1 MIVLDDTDKKILNTI
16 QFEFP
21 LETEPFQ
28 KLGEQLGISEDEV
41 IERLDRLQNE
51 GAVRKVGPIINR
63 KGVGGTST
71 LIAVTVPEEKVDEV
85 AGYINEYQEVSHNYH
100 RPEKFNIWFT
110 ISAPNRKR
118 IDSILEELR
127 ERTGLEFIDLPT
139 KKLFKI
145 GVRFNIR

>member
-1 MIVLDDTDKKILNTI
+1 MILLDDIDKKILNTI
-16 QFEFP
+16 QFDFP
-21 LETEPFQ
+21 LETKPFQ
-28 KLGEQLGISEDEV
+28 MLGEQLGISENEV
-41 IERLDRLQNE
+41 IERLERLQSE
-51 GAVRKVGPIINR
+51 RAVRKIGPIINR

-71 LIAVTVPEEKVDEV
+71 LVAVTVPEDKVDEV

-110 ISAPNRKR
+110 ISAPDRER
-118 IDSILEELR
+118 IDNILEELQ

>member
-1 MIVLDDTDKKILNTI
+1 MILLDDIDKKILNTI
-16 QFEFP
+16 QFDFP
-21 LETEPFQ
+21 LETKPFQ
-28 KLGEQLGISEDEV
+28 TLGEKLGISEDEV
-41 IERLDRLQNE
+41 IERLERLQSE
-51 GAVRKVGPIINR
+51 RAVRKIGPIINR
-63 KGVGGTST
+63 KGIGGTST
-71 LIAVTVPEEKVDEV
+71 LVAVTVPEDKVDEV

-110 ISAPNRKR
+110 ISAPDRER
-118 IDSILEELR
+118 IDSILEELQ